1 MKKKV
6 LIFVL
11 SLFVHFV
18 DAQKVEV
25 TRFALEAIHTE
36 IPEGWKKGRLPF
48 NTIWINNGEQNKL
61 IPKNEQI
68 PEGWKKGKLNKPR
81 SI

>member
-1 MKKKV
+1 MRIKET
-6 LIFVL
+6 
-11 SLFVHFV
+11 
-18 DAQKVEV
+18 D
-25 TRFALEAIHTE
+25 E